1 MPPMPMGLTL
11 DDIGDLL
18 DLPIVA
24 VLATYRKDGSVLL
37 SPVWF
42 EYRDGAFS
50 IWCGSIEE
58 GKVRHLLHDPR
69 ASLVI
74 AEQTVPWRGVE
85 VVGRATVSSDDFRG
99 VLLRTAERYEG
110 SDAPPRFDAS
120 YPVDGVV
127 LRITPDKLRVWDLS

>member
-1 MPPMPMGLTL
+1 MPFGLTL

-18 DLPIVA
+18 DQPIVA

-42 EYRDGAFS
+42 EHRDDVFQ
-50 IWCGSIEE
+50 IWCGGAGE
-58 GKVRHLLHDPR
+58 GKIRHLMNDPR

-74 AEQTVPWRGVE
+74 AEQTRPWRGVE
-85 VVGRATVSSDDFRG
+85 VAGRATVSSDDFRG

-110 SDAPPRFDAS
+110 QDAVARFDAA
-120 YPVDGVV
+120 YPQDGVV
-127 LRITPDKLRVWDLS
+127 IRITPDTLRVWDLSD

>member
-1 MPPMPMGLTL
+1 MLAMPMGLTL

-18 DLPIVA
+18 DQPIVA
-24 VLATYRKDGSVLL
+24 VLATYRKDGTVLL

-42 EYRDGAFS
+42 EHRDGLFQV
-50 IWCGSIEE
+50 WCGSAAE
-58 GKVRHLLHDPR
+58 GKVRHLLQDPR

-74 AEQTVPWRGVE
+74 AEQTQPWRGVE
-85 VVGRATVSSDDFRG
+85 VVGRTTVSSDDFRG

-110 SDAPPRFDAS
+110 PDAVARFDAA

-127 LRITPDKLRVWDLS
+127 LRIAPDKLRVWDLS

>member
-1 MPPMPMGLTL
+1 MGLTL

-18 DLPIVA
+18 DQPIVA
-24 VLATYRKDGSVLL
+24 VLATYRKDGTVLL

-42 EYRDGAFS
+42 EYRDGVFQV
-50 IWCGSIEE
+50 WCGSIEE
-58 GKVRHLLHDPR
+58 GKIRHLLHDPR
-69 ASLVI
+69 TSLVI

-85 VVGRATVSSDDFRG
+85 VVGRATVSGDDFRG

-110 SDAPPRFDAS
+110 PDAPARFDAS

-127 LRITPDKLRVWDLS
+127 IRIEPDKLRVWDLS

>member
-1 MPPMPMGLTL
+1 MPFMPMGLTL

-18 DLPIVA
+18 DQPIVA

-50 IWCGSIEE
+50 IWCGSISE
-58 GKVRHLLHDPR
+58 GKVRHLLNDPR

-85 VVGRATVSSDDFRG
+85 VVGRAAVSGDDFRG
-99 VLLRTAERYEG
+99 VLLRTAKRYEG
-110 SDAPPRFDAS
+110 PDAPARFDAA
-120 YPVDGVV
+120 YPHDGVI